1 MLFKPTSSLLPLLKR
16 LFRSGHSLPI
26 EEGIFEMKAAA
37 GAMHLGGEDF
47 DNRLVD
53 HFTQDLK
60 RKHCKDIT
68 ENQRALRC
76 LWMACK
82 CAKRTLSSSSQVYVE
97 INSLFDG
104 IDFAA
109 TSSARR

>member
-1 MLFKPTSSLLPLLKR
+1 
-16 LFRSGHSLPI
+16 
-26 EEGIFEMKAAA
+26 MKATA
-37 GAMHLGGEDF
+37 GAMHLGCEDF

-60 RKHCKDIT
+60 RKHCKDIA
-68 ENQRALRC
+68 ENQLALRC
-76 LWMACK
+76 LRTACK
-82 CAKRTLSSSSQVYVE
+82 CAKRTLSSSTQVYAE